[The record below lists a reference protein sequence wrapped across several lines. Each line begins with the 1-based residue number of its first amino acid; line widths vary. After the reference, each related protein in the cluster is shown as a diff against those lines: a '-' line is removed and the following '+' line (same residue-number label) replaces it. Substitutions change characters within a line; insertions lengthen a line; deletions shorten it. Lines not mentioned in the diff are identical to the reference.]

1 MRWESSESSPFS
13 DRFCV
18 DNHAYDGQPTFDHS
32 AKQYDHD
39 DPGSGSTSCAEL

>member
-32 AKQYDHD
+32 AKHYDHD